1 MADQTTEDIE
11 FIPSDEIAEA
21 EPDDTEQG
29 AVHIEEREEPRG
41 LMIVEAEDFEAE
53 QLEETEA
60 QELELEEAEE
70 LEAEAAA
77 AAAGEAEGEAE
88 AEEEVEEEVEE
99 EHEEDLE
106 ETLRRHYGI
115 VSEEPEEA
123 PAEEPRLPRA
133 QRRRVRLPGPASCAS
148 PPPSCP
154 IPRAACA
161 PTVWQTVSQRRE
173 VRRAATGQL
182 VPAVPN
188 PLAHA
193 NRPEL
198 VPPGRGVRPL

>member
-21 EPDDTEQG
+21 EPDDTEQR

-53 QLEETEA
+53 QLDEA
-60 QELELEEAEE
+60 EAEELELEEAEAEE
-70 LEAEAAA
+70 LEAEAEAT
-77 AAAGEAEGEAE
+77 AAGEAEGTEAE
-88 AEEEVEEEVEE
+88 EEEVEEEVDE

-123 PAEEPRLPRA
+123 PGAEEPGFRTPRA
-133 QRRRVRLPGPASCAS
+133 GEFVCRSCFLRKPASQLSDAARGLCADCVANGVS
-148 PPPSCP
+148 
-154 IPRAACA
+154 AA
-161 PTVWQTVSQRRE
+161 
-173 VRRAATGQL
+173 
-182 VPAVPN
+182 
-188 PLAHA
+188 
-193 NRPEL
+193 
-198 VPPGRGVRPL
+198 